1 MVRPTFQTTSIR
13 STTPNLGS
21 GHGTT
26 KKKIVRFTNSTR
38 DTPRTLPKNS
48 GEQITNQYTGP
59 TTRSRDNTLPPPINR
74 FTAMVNAPQDEVTQ
88 IARQP
93 PMDLTS
99 LWEAITHYPTTQ
111 PSQRNLGRYSPKTN
125 FRSLNNKGETCAN
138 HPSVKLCSTFRTN
151 NNKEPPYP
159 SHRSTQWTYPTS
171 STLNTMRNPPQP
183 RDKNILPYY
192 SKRDSPCEHNLPTRC
207 TSSYQF

>member
-1 MVRPTFQTTSIR
+1 MVRPTFQTTSCR

-26 KKKIVRFTNSTR
+26 KKKTVRFTNSTR

-99 LWEAITHYPTTQ
+99 LWG
-111 PSQRNLGRYSPKTN
+111 SNN
-125 FRSLNNKGETCAN
+125 SL
-138 HPSVKLCSTFRTN
+138 STDATFATEFRT
-151 NNKEPPYP
+151 
-159 SHRSTQWTYPTS
+159 
-171 STLNTMRNPPQP
+171 
-183 RDKNILPYY
+183 ILAQNQFP
-192 SKRDSPCEHNLPTRC
+192 LPK
-207 TSSYQF
+207 

>member
-1 MVRPTFQTTSIR
+1 
-13 STTPNLGS
+13 
-21 GHGTT
+21 
-26 KKKIVRFTNSTR
+26 
-38 DTPRTLPKNS
+38 
-48 GEQITNQYTGP
+48 
-59 TTRSRDNTLPPPINR
+59 
-74 FTAMVNAPQDEVTQ
+74 MVNAPQDEVTQ

-171 STLNTMRNPPQP
+171 TTLNTMRNP
-183 RDKNILPYY
+183 RSLGTK
-192 SKRDSPCEHNLPTRC
+192 
-207 TSSYQF
+207 TSYRTTASGTVHASTTCLLDVLRPINSSSINKLRPP